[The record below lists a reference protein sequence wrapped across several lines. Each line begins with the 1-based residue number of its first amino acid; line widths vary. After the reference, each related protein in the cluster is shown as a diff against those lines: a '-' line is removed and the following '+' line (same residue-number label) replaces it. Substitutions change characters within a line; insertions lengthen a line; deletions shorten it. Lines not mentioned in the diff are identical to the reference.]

1 MKLIKDNINNY
12 FKINSNPKHMRRDQN
27 YFEITKIM
35 LRLLIE
41 IVDVISAIISII
53 TFIADILQQ

>member
-1 MKLIKDNINNY
+1 MKFIKDNINNY

-35 LRLLIE
+35 FKLLIE
-41 IVDVISAIISII
+41 IADIISAIISIV
-53 TFIADILQQ
+53 TFITDLIQ